1 MWVNYCV
8 IISRCKKA
16 LASCSWMHYGPVK
29 GCKPSFSVFLN
40 VHIVHLTHMSPR
52 TVVYWHH
59 HHHHHHVHE
68 GLGVFPVPW
77 SSKWNWSLH
86 LFLGRPMSLRPFGL
100 YCNAC
105 FGILFVSILCTFCSH
120 FFWYCFIPFIIFCA
134 PVLYWHEP
142 NFVCTYI
149 KPASLLKYEIL
160 AQRVCD

>member
-86 LFLGRPMSLRPFGL
+86 LFLGRPTFLRLFGL

-105 FGILFVSILCTFCSH
+105 F
-120 FFWYCFIPFIIFCA
+120 IFRYDT
-134 PVLYWHEP
+134 L
-142 NFVCTYI
+142 
-149 KPASLLKYEIL
+149 KLSLLPLCITASNYVSKQQMMAVELIRESKLQCPKSVFIL
-160 AQRVCD
+160 AGWRPSVANRKF